1 MATGEMA
8 ATRYD
13 YIIIGSG
20 IAGLNTALLAAE
32 HGSVLVVTKG
42 RIDDCNSRYAQGGI
56 AAAIGPGDSATLHER
71 DTLDAGAG
79 LCDPE
84 AVRALTGQG
93 PDSIAGLIRWG
104 VPFDTIHGQIALGR
118 EGAHSM
124 PRILHAGGDATGM
137 HIEDTLADRVRGSE
151 RITVL
156 EYTHAVRICVED
168 RRVTGV
174 EVMGGVVRQAHHE
187 RGDTDHG
194 IATAQAP
201 RNDNV
206 EEALGDA
213 DMEGALCDDSDWG
226 VTRRVIHGGVVVVS
240 TGGAGRLYRYTTN
253 PEVATGDGVALA
265 YLAGAEVMDMEFYQF
280 HPTALWL
287 EGAPTFLL
295 SEAMRGEGAIL
306 RNAAGE
312 PFMSGYH
319 PMADLAPRDVVSRA
333 IAAEMERADG
343 QPAMLDISHLPA
355 ATVTSRFPTIYAECR
370 RYGLDITREPIPV
383 APAAHYMMGGVR
395 IDTWGR
401 TNVAGLYACGEAAC
415 AAVHGANRLASNSLL
430 DTLVFSRRLVE
441 ATLGNAPEYEGSDD
455 ADGYLRIG
463 LTDRAMV
470 CATVPERG
478 RENLQDLMWRNVGIA
493 RNGTRL
499 LLSAR
504 ILNLWQRQFYA
515 GGSQPETV
523 QEFELRNMLVVS
535 RLIVEAALQRR
546 ESRGAHY
553 REDFAETAEEWRRHI
568 VLRG

>member
-1 MATGEMA
+1 MA
-8 ATRYD
+8 RYD

-42 RIDDCNSRYAQGGI
+42 RIDDCNSRYAPGGI
-56 AAAIGPGDSATLHER
+56 AAAIGPGDSAALHER

-79 LCDPE
+79 LCDPR
-84 AVRALTGQG
+84 AVGVLTGRG
-93 PDSIAGLIRWG
+93 PDSIASLIRWG

-124 PRILHAGGDATGM
+124 PRILHAGGDATGR
-137 HIEDTLADRVRGSE
+137 HIEETLVDRVRASA

-156 EYTHAVRICVED
+156 EYTHAIRICVEGGA
-168 RRVTGV
+168 VAGV
-174 EVMGGVVRQAHHE
+174 EVMEGGGGEV
-187 RGDTDHG
+187 
-194 IATAQAP
+194 ATAHASG
-201 RNDNV
+201 NDHSG
-206 EEALGDA
+206 E
-213 DMEGALCDDSDWG
+213 
-226 VTRRVIHGGVVVVS
+226 RRVINGGVVVVS
-240 TGGAGRLYRYTTN
+240 AGGAGRLYRYTTN
-253 PEVATGDGVALA
+253 PAVATGDGVALA
-265 YLAGAEVMDMEFYQF
+265 FLSGAEVMDMEFYQF

-287 EGAPTFLL
+287 EGAPTFLI
-295 SEAMRGEGAIL
+295 SEEMRGEGAIL
-306 RNAAGE
+306 RNADGE
-312 PFMSGYH
+312 PFMASHH

-343 QPAMLDISHLPA
+343 RPALLDISHLPA
-355 ATVTSRFPTIYAECR
+355 ATVTGRFPTIYAECR

-401 TNVAGLYACGEAAC
+401 TNVPGLYACGEAAC
-415 AAVHGANRLASNSLL
+415 AAVHGANRLSSNSLL
-430 DTLVFSRRLVE
+430 DTLVFSGRLVE
-441 ATLGNAPEYEGSDD
+441 ATLGTAPEYAGLDEDD
-455 ADGYLRIG
+455 GNLRLG

-499 LLSAR
+499 LLTAR

-515 GGSQPETV
+515 GGPQPETTE
-523 QEFELRNMLVVS
+523 EFELRNMLVVA
-535 RLIVEAALQRR
+535 RLMVEAALQRR
-546 ESRGAHY
+546 ESRGVHC
-553 REDFAETAEEWRRHI
+553 REDFAAASKEWQRHI
-568 VLRG
+568 VLGDSGTIPAKCGY

>member
-1 MATGEMA
+1 MTTPETDTA
-8 ATRYD
+8 RYD

-42 RIDDCNSRYAQGGI
+42 LIDDCNSRYAQGGI

-84 AVRALTGQG
+84 AVGVLTGQG

-118 EGAHSM
+118 EGAHSV
-124 PRILHAGGDATGM
+124 PRILHAGGDATGQ
-137 HIEDTLADRVRGSE
+137 HIEDTLADRVRASE

-156 EYTHAVRICVED
+156 EYTHAIRICVD
-168 RRVTGV
+168 AGAVTGL
-174 EVMGGVVRQAHHE
+174 EVMGTD
-187 RGDTDHG
+187 DTS
-194 IATAQAP
+194 TQTFQS
-201 RNDNV
+201 R
-206 EEALGDA
+206 
-213 DMEGALCDDSDWG
+213 
-226 VTRRVIHGGVVVVS
+226 VVVVS
-240 TGGAGRLYRYTTN
+240 AGGAGQLYRYTTN
-253 PEVATGDGVALA
+253 PEMATGDGVALA

-306 RNAAGE
+306 RNADGE
-312 PFMSGYH
+312 PFMAGYH

-343 QPAMLDISHLPA
+343 RPAMLDISHLPT
-355 ATVTSRFPTIYAECR
+355 ATVTSRFPTIYAECQ

-401 TNVAGLYACGEAAC
+401 TNIAGLYACGEAAC

-441 ATLGNAPEYEGSDD
+441 ATLGNAPDYAQPDD
-455 ADGYLRIG
+455 DDGNLRIG
-463 LTDRAMV
+463 LTNRAMV

-478 RENLQDLMWRNVGIA
+478 RENLQDLMWRNVGIS

-515 GGSQPETV
+515 GSGPAPVTAAD
-523 QEFELRNMLVVS
+523 FELRNMLVVA

-553 REDFAETAEEWRRHI
+553 REDFAEASEEWRRHV
-568 VLRG
+568 VLRA

>member
-1 MATGEMA
+1 MGTA
-8 ATRYD
+8 RYD

-32 HGSVLVVTKG
+32 HGTVLVVTKG
-42 RIDDCNSRYAQGGI
+42 HIDDCNSRYAQGGI

-84 AVRALTGQG
+84 AVGVLTGQG

-137 HIEDTLADRVRGSE
+137 YIENTLADRVRASE

-156 EYTHAVRICVED
+156 EYTHAIRICVD
-168 RRVTGV
+168 GDAVTGV
-174 EVMGGVVRQAHHE
+174 EVMGTDN
-187 RGDTDHG
+187 DTG
-194 IATAQAP
+194 TQTFQ
-201 RNDNV
+201 
-206 EEALGDA
+206 
-213 DMEGALCDDSDWG
+213 SQ
-226 VTRRVIHGGVVVVS
+226 VVVVG
-240 TGGAGRLYRYTTN
+240 TGGAGQLYRYTTN
-253 PEVATGDGVALA
+253 SQVATGDGVALA
-265 YLAGAEVMDMEFYQF
+265 YLAGSEVMDMEFYQF

-287 EGAPTFLL
+287 EGTPTFLL

-306 RNAAGE
+306 RNAEGE
-312 PFMSGYH
+312 PFMVGYH
-319 PMADLAPRDVVSRA
+319 PMADLASRDVVSRA

-343 QPAMLDISHLPA
+343 RPVMLDISHLPA

-401 TNVAGLYACGEAAC
+401 TNIAGLYACGEAAC
-415 AAVHGANRLASNSLL
+415 GAVHGANRLASNSLL

-441 ATLGNAPEYEGSDD
+441 ATRGNAPDYAQPDD
-455 ADGYLRIG
+455 DDGNLRTG
-463 LTDRAMV
+463 LVSRAMV
-470 CATVPERG
+470 CATVPELG
-478 RENLQDLMWRNVGIA
+478 KENLQGLMWRNVGIA

-504 ILNLWQRQFYA
+504 ILNLWQRTMPA
-515 GGSQPETV
+515 PVTATD
-523 QEFELRNMLVVS
+523 FELRNMLVVA

-553 REDFAETAEEWRRHI
+553 REDFAEASEEWRRHI